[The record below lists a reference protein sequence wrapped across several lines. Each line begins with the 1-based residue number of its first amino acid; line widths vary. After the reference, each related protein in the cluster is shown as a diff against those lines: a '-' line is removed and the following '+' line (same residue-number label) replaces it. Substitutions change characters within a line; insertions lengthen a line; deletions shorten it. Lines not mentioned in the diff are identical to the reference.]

1 MSRMTVKNIVNEEV
15 LIEEGNENTVNLLIN
30 IKLPKKTYSFME
42 QYCYLSNMKLSVFI
56 NSMMMHSLYKLM
68 RIIDWKE
75 QKKIFRKLG
84 VR

>member
-1 MSRMTVKNIVNEEV
+1 MTTKNIVNENV
-15 LIEEGNENTVNLLIN
+15 IVEEGDEDSINLLIN
-30 IKLPKKTYSFME
+30 IKLPKKAYSFIE
-42 QYCYLSNMKLSVFI
+42 QYCYLSNMKLPIFM

-75 QKKIFRKLG
+75 QKEIFRKLG